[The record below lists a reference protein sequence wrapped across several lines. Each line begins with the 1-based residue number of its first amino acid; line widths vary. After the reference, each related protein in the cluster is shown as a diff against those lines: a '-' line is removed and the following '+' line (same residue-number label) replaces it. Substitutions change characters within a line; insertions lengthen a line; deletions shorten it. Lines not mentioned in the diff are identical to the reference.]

1 MKLAVGYLI
10 RIEETSCGLL
20 IDIRDRYFVVSASEV
35 LVSDDE
41 GAVSPT
47 EMSRNV
53 DTLAIV
59 ADCTISVRYQE
70 MSTTITRPK

>member
-1 MKLAVGYLI
+1 MWAPNRHQG
-10 RIEETSCGLL
+10 S
-20 IDIRDRYFVVSASEV
+20 YFVVSASEM

-47 EMSRNV
+47 ETNRKSTWMHLL
-53 DTLAIV
+53 TM

-70 MSTTITRPK
+70 MSTTIIRPK